1 MIGLKDLKENFFVV
15 EIDVNLLINFIGD
28 DVFFI
33 CYKIDGDRKIIL
45 MFYRLKYDL
54 KELILGIG
62 EEIVN
67 YVVIKLKLI

>member
-1 MIGLKDLKENFFVV
+1 M
-15 EIDVNLLINFIGD
+15 
-28 DVFFI
+28 FFI
-33 CYKIDGDRKIIL
+33 CYKIDGDRKIKV

-54 KELILGIG
+54 KELILGIV